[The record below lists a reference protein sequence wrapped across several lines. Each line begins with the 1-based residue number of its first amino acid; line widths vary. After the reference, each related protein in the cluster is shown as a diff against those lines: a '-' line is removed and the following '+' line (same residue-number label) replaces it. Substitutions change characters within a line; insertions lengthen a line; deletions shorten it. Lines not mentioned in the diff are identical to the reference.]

1 MKKLIAILI
10 IAFSTQLMAEE
21 KINYEYKKYDRFD
34 LGNLEVDG
42 RVIAPGDISVRQ
54 RARNRIK
61 REINQRDNF
70 LDLMKEE
77 VKYQR

>member
-1 MKKLIAILI
+1 MKIFTTFLLLGLNTTI
-10 IAFSTQLMAEE
+10 FAEE
-21 KINYEYKKYDRFD
+21 KINYEYKKYERFD

-42 RVIAPGDISVRQ
+42 QVIAPGDISVRQ

-61 REINQRDNF
+61 RQINQRDNF

>member
-1 MKKLIAILI
+1 MRIIITIIFIAAANLV
-10 IAFSTQLMAEE
+10 QAEE
-21 KINYEYKKYDRFD
+21 KIKYEYKQYDRFD

-42 RVIAPGDISVRQ
+42 QVIAPGDISVRQ

-61 REINQRDNF
+61 REINQRENF

>member
-1 MKKLIAILI
+1 MKMIMTLILI
-10 IAFSTQLMAEE
+10 TASSLVMAEE
-21 KINYEYKKYDRFD
+21 KIKYEYKQYDRFD

-42 RVIAPGDISVRQ
+42 QVIAHGDISVRQ

-61 REINQRDNF
+61 REINQRENF

>member
-1 MKKLIAILI
+1 MKIFITFLFLGLNTPI
-10 IAFSTQLMAEE
+10 FAEE
-21 KINYEYKKYDRFD
+21 KINYEYKKYERFD

-42 RVIAPGDISVRQ
+42 QVIAPGDISVRQ

-61 REINQRDNF
+61 RQINQRDNF